1 MVKVADWQSPIS
13 LFSTPNVNPI
23 NLVTSIAKHYGIP
36 LTILRTDPVIS
47 AAQASENLER
57 SDLRD
62 MINGQLLDLANMRY
76 EQKAELDIA
85 RFENL
90 AYMNIKESDKN
101 QIIAKQNW
109 RALKERNINLDE
121 SSILKEKIN
130 LHSAEL
136 LPVDKIVECA
146 REGQWVLICP
156 V

>member
-146 REGQWVLICP
+146 REG
-156 V
+156 